1 MEQSKI
7 ISKLLA
13 IREEDTRERGDENR
27 SPFSKSNRARTRE
40 LGLQLWE
47 LGGLQ
52 LMQEAWS
59 KIPRY
64 DQRELECAWDGIGGR
79 S

>member
-13 IREEDTRERGDENR
+13 IREEDTRARGDKNR
-27 SPFSKSNRARTRE
+27 SPFLKSNRARTRE

-64 DQRELECAWDGIGGR
+64 DQRELECA
-79 S
+79 